1 VLVVDDDPIIVKLL
15 QVNFEMEGYQ
25 VISAADGKEG
35 LARAKGDQ
43 PDLIIL
49 DVMMPGIGGLELA
62 RTLKSGPETHDIPI
76 ILLSAKAQASDV
88 AEGREIA
95 DEYITKPFDPLEL
108 LDRVASFI
116 RDNGR
121 GDAPSASGC

>member
-35 LARAKGDQ
+35 LARAQGSR

-62 RTLKSGPETHDIPI
+62 RTLKSGAETHDIPI
-76 ILLSAKAQASDV
+76 ILLSAKAQASDWM
-88 AEGREIA
+88 
-95 DEYITKPFDPLEL
+95 
-108 LDRVASFI
+108 ASTCCPHTLI
-116 RDNGR
+116 CR
-121 GDAPSASGC
+121 STTSEQSGIVVLSGAMAISLG